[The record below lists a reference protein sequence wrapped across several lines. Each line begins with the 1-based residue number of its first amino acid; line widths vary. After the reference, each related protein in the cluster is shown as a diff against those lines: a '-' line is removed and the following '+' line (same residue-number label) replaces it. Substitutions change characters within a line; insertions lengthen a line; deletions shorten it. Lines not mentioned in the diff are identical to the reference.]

1 MKRILSVLAAA
12 ALLIIMA
19 STAAVAAEWTPKSD
33 EYWIK
38 VNKQQLRLT
47 LFKGDKT
54 QRSWPVS
61 VGRGKGKVKTSRM
74 DLITPTGTFT
84 IYRVDQ
90 DAKKRVYD
98 PAWFNEEGEPKE
110 GVYGTKLISFYN
122 NWQIAIHG
130 TSNPGSIGRRV
141 THGCIRLRNRDI
153 EELVKFVNPPMK
165 LVITDG
171 DAARQYYKETI

>member
-1 MKRILSVLAAA
+1 MKRFICILAAA
-12 ALLIIMA
+12 VLAV
-19 STAAVAAEWTPKSD
+19 AVAASASMAAWTPKAD

-47 LFKGDKT
+47 LFKGDQT
-54 QRSWPVS
+54 QKSWPVS
-61 VGRGKGKVKTSRM
+61 VGRGNGKVKTSRM

-90 DAKKRVYD
+90 DAKKRVFD
-98 PAWFNEEGEPKE
+98 PAWFNEEGEAKE

-130 TSNPGSIGRRV
+130 TSNPGSIGRHS

-171 DAARQYYKETI
+171 DSERRFYKETI

>member
-1 MKRILSVLAAA
+1 MKRIISVIAATVLLIVLASAA
-12 ALLIIMA
+12 
-19 STAAVAAEWTPKSD
+19 TAADVTTRSGD
-33 EYWIK
+33 YWIK

-47 LFKGDKT
+47 LFKGDKVEK
-54 QRSWPVS
+54 SWPVS
-61 VGRGKGKVKTSRM
+61 TGRGKGKVKTSRM

-90 DAKKRVYD
+90 NASKRVFD
-98 PAWFNEEGEPKE
+98 PAWFNEEGEAKA

-122 NWQIAIHG
+122 KWQIAIHG
-130 TSNPGSIGRRV
+130 TSNPHSIGRHS

-153 EELVKFVNPPMK
+153 EELIKYVNPPMK

-171 DAARQYYKETI
+171 DDSRQFYKETI